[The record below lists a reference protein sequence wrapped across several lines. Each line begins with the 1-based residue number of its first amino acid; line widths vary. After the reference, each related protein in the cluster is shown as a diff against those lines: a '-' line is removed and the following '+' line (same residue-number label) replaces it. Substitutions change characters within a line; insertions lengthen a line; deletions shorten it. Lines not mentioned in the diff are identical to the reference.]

1 MKHNAQQLEIIN
13 ALGKNIMVA
22 ASAGAGKTTVL
33 ISRLMKR
40 IQQDQISVSQICA
53 MTFTEKAA
61 TEMKKR
67 LAASLNKAYEK
78 SPTPFLYSQLQQ
90 LETAQISTIHSFC
103 LSVIKEFGY
112 LIGFD
117 PARTG
122 NILSNNALDHL
133 KHLAIQQ
140 VFESYYE
147 KNDPLFLEVS
157 SWFSSRPLDV
167 SSFQK
172 AIMDLY
178 NTSQIHLDSQTYLDD
193 LLIPYQ
199 ASSFEKLPII
209 YQETYRHFMSIVVKS
224 FISLLDTLEN
234 IYLSEVEKQD
244 DKAYQQIKEM
254 DQQLH
259 KLLDVIT
266 HRSLVEISKQAQLTF
281 KCTIKSISKEESYK
295 QARANLFDSI
305 KNFLDY
311 FFYQDDLE
319 LVAKQQRPH
328 IQLMIDLTKAYGQHF
343 ETLKQ
348 KQQALDFNDIE
359 HLAYQ
364 ILCYKEASDTLKNR
378 YEEILVDEFQ
388 DSNFFQEAIVNLI
401 SKGNNVFRVGDV
413 KQSIYGFRHAKPDIM
428 RAHLNNPDNEVYY
441 LSNNFRSKENIVE
454 FNNMVFKQV
463 MNIEEFKDSYST
475 QDEVSV
481 GLDSQKTH
489 QVPVVLH
496 LPENKQEVVED
507 EEIQTL
513 QNAKLIALTIAK
525 DIKRQHKEGNLYKDM
540 CVLVRSHIRKVELK
554 EAFETFNIP
563 YYFDD
568 REGFTHAYSVQDI
581 LNGIRL
587 CQDPTSDFYLSYFL
601 LSNFGQLDENNLATL
616 RLHSSASLMSNLKAL
631 HPHLFQSLQEL
642 FTLFSKSSLSTFLNH
657 LYSFNNYYH
666 QHLPLEQKSN
676 LDLLYQKVV
685 DYEQTPHT
693 GWIGFMEQMAFVED
707 NDKSSNAVAIDE
719 NEDVV
724 KVLTIHQSK
733 GLQFPIVYYFSRS
746 KLNIQDS
753 NASMIID
760 GDMGIAFYHHDDI
773 SKRKHLLRVIIEQK
787 NQLSEIEESLR
798 LLYVALT
805 RAQNELHI
813 VDVMPTQDLTDP
825 VSSYSLLNKEG
836 HTLSILRSLN
846 NPQLYTIE
854 AQTIDVLS
862 TQKKTASYSPSF
874 PLPTPIEYPTKTS
887 MSYKLSL
894 DLSGTLSS
902 SEKGTYLHQLLEH
915 WPQYQFSDN
924 YLEDKNLN
932 QVAIEQLMAF
942 RDNSFT
948 KQLHQQQFGYEVGYA
963 TRDEVGI
970 MDFISVGNKEVF
982 LVDFKSDNVI
992 NEEQLIER
1000 YHSQLARYYQILTL
1014 QYPTYQI
1021 QTYIYSLVLGT
1032 YILINTQKTQN

>member
-40 IQQDQISVSQICA
+40 IQQDQVSVNQICA

-67 LAASLNKAYEK
+67 LAASLNKAYEE

-117 PARTG
+117 PARTS
-122 NILSNNALDHL
+122 NILSNNSLEHL
-133 KHLAIQQ
+133 KHLAIQE
-140 VFESYYE
+140 VFESYY
-147 KNDPLFLEVS
+147 KKDDPIFLEVS

-172 AIMDLY
+172 AIMDIY
-178 NTSQIHLDSQTYLDD
+178 NTSQIHLNSQIFLDD
-193 LLIPYQ
+193 LLTPYH
-199 ASSFEKLPII
+199 ATSFEELPII

-224 FISLLDTLEN
+224 LISLIDTLEN
-234 IYLSEVEKQD
+234 VYLSEVEKQD
-244 DKAYQQIKEM
+244 DKTYQQIVEM

-259 KLLDVIT
+259 NLLDVVT
-266 HRSLVEISKQAQLTF
+266 TGSLSEISQQAQLTF
-281 KCTIKSISKEESYK
+281 KCTIKTIRGEDTFN
-295 QARANLFDSI
+295 QARKNLFDSLKI
-305 KNFLDY
+305 FLDT

-319 LVAKQQRPH
+319 IVSKEQRAH

-348 KQQALDFNDIE
+348 KHTALDFNDIE

-463 MNIEEFKDSYST
+463 MNIEEFKDSYT
-475 QDEVSV
+475 AQDEVTV
-481 GLDSQKTH
+481 GLDSQKTQ

-496 LPENKQEVVED
+496 LPENKQEVMED
-507 EEIQTL
+507 EEVLTL

-525 DIKRQHKEGNLYKDM
+525 SIQQQHKSGKSYKDM

-554 EAFETFNIP
+554 EAFETFDIP

-568 REGFTHAYSVQDI
+568 REGFTHAYSVQDV

-587 CQDPTSDFYLSYFL
+587 CQDPSSDFYLSYFL
-601 LSNFGQLDENNLATL
+601 LSNFGQLDENSLATL
-616 RLHSSASLMSNLKAL
+616 RLHSSSSLMSNLNEL
-631 HPHLFQSLQEL
+631 YPHLYQSLQEL
-642 FTLFSKSSLSTFLNH
+642 IKLFNKTSLSEFLNH

-666 QHLPLEQKSN
+666 DHLPLVQKSN

-685 DYEQTPHT
+685 DYEQTVHT
-693 GWIGFMEQMAFVED
+693 GWTGFMEQIAFVED

-733 GLQFPIVYYFSRS
+733 GLQFPIVYYFSSS

-753 NASMIID
+753 NASLIID

-805 RAQNELHI
+805 RAQEQLHI
-813 VDVMPTQDLTDP
+813 VDILPSQDLLEP

-836 HTLSILRSLN
+836 HTLSILRSLI
-846 NPQLYTIE
+846 NPKLYSIE
-854 AQTIDVLS
+854 SNTIDVLS
-862 TQKKTASYSPSF
+862 TLKKETTFSPSF
-874 PLPTPIEYPTKTS
+874 TLPSPTYFQPKETIP
-887 MSYKLSL
+887 YKVTL

-915 WPQYQFSDN
+915 WPQHQFSDD

-932 QVAIEQLMAF
+932 QQAINQLLAF

-948 KQLHQQQFGYEVGYA
+948 QHLHTQQFGYEIGYA
-963 TRDEVGI
+963 TREEVGI
-970 MDFISVGNKEVF
+970 MDFISVSNKEVV
-982 LVDFKSDNVI
+982 LVDFKSDRVDS
-992 NEEQLIER
+992 EQTLIDR
-1000 YHSQLARYYQILTL
+1000 YQSQIDRYSQVLTL
-1014 QYPTYQI
+1014 QYPQHNV
-1021 QTYIYSLVLGT
+1021 QTYIYSLVLEK
-1032 YILINTQKTQN
+1032 YIHIKKTQN